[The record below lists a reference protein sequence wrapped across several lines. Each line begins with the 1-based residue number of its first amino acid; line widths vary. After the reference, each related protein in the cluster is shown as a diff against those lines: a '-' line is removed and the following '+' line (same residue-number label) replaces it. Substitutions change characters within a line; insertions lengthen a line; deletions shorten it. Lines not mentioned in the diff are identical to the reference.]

1 MQWDHQNNR
10 SKGFGFVDFSTPDEA
25 AKAVAELNGKE
36 IDGRA
41 VKVDIAAG
49 RDDSNKQ
56 KTDRRANAFGDKES
70 EPADTLFVGNLPFS
84 ANEDS
89 VYELFAQHGDVQSV
103 RLPTDRETGA
113 PKGFGYV
120 SFSSLEQAKAAME
133 ALSVSQCSLL
143 LRVMFFCYHYVGPLW
158 EEEQGRMQGKVIVRE
173 LDSPGQEA
181 GADGALSVLF
191 EGMRGKGDD
200 IPLIFASILYIPFES
215 SEQR

>member
-1 MQWDHQNNR
+1 MGQLSWNIDNDWLKSEFESAGEVTNARVQWDHQNNR
-10 SKGFGFVDFSTPDEA
+10 SKGFGFVDFSTPEA
-25 AKAVAELNGKE
+25 AQLAVEQLNGKE

-56 KTDRRANAFGDKES
+56 KTDRRANAFGDQPS

-89 VYELFAQHGDVQSV
+89 VYELFSAHGDVQSV

-120 SFSSLEQAKAAME
+120 SFSSLEHAKKAME
-133 ALSVSQCSLL
+133 ALSVSLSSCPPLVVFRRVLGRLFPLAVPGCTCTCTLSLVYL
-143 LRVMFFCYHYVGPLW
+143 AR
-158 EEEQGRMQGKVIVRE
+158 I
-173 LDSPGQEA
+173 
-181 GADGALSVLF
+181 
-191 EGMRGKGDD
+191 
-200 IPLIFASILYIPFES
+200 
-215 SEQR
+215 